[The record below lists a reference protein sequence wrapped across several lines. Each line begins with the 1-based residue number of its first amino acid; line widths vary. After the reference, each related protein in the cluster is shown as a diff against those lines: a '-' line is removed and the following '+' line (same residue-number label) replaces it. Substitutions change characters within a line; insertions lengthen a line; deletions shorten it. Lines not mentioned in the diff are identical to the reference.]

1 MACGKWWQSISLHW
15 NKGDDNLKKR
25 KFANAAVMLI
35 LLSVV
40 GYTFFGSPVEMY
52 RRGELRK
59 AMSAVE
65 DGEVTLNEIV
75 PFAWDSVYSFGPYTT
90 QEQMEEIMG
99 ISARRLEE
107 SPSEGMVQLVFVNGG
122 QIVCGVCGYISKEGY
137 SVSFDEKINFAD
149 NVVFRAKR
157 DADGILWL
165 TEPHD

>member
-1 MACGKWWQSISLHW
+1 
-15 NKGDDNLKKR
+15 
-25 KFANAAVMLI
+25 MLI

-59 AMSAVE
+59 AMAAVE

-149 NVVFRAKR
+149 NVVLRAEPSR
-157 DADGILWL
+157 SSFLSFHRNEWFYALCFAFGLFGTSGCAGNCADVSFETKI
-165 TEPHD
+165 

>member
-1 MACGKWWQSISLHW
+1 MKELSEYVRNQQTIGA
-15 NKGDDNLKKR
+15 R
-25 KFANAAVMLI
+25 K
-35 LLSVV
+35 
-40 GYTFFGSPVEMY
+40 
-52 RRGELRK
+52 ELWK
-59 AMSAVE
+59 E
-65 DGEVTLNEIV
+65 L
-75 PFAWDSVYSFGPYTT
+75 

>member
-1 MACGKWWQSISLHW
+1 MKKGKIAGMA
-15 NKGDDNLKKR
+15 
-25 KFANAAVMLI
+25 I
-35 LLSVV
+35 LLLLLAVL
-40 GYTFFGSPVEMY
+40 GYAFLGSPAEWY
-52 RRGELRK
+52 RRRALRQ
-59 AMSAVE
+59 AMAEVE
-65 DGEVTLNEIV
+65 DGEVTLNEII

-165 TEPHD
+165 TEPYDFSFCSAAQGAAANGPSAGI

>member
-1 MACGKWWQSISLHW
+1 MKKGKIAGMAIL
-15 NKGDDNLKKR
+15 L
-25 KFANAAVMLI
+25 L
-35 LLSVV
+35 LLSVL
-40 GYTFFGSPVEMY
+40 GYAFLGSPAEWY
-52 RRGELRK
+52 RRRALRQ
-59 AMSAVE
+59 AMAEVE
-65 DGEVTLNEIV
+65 DGVVTLNEIV
-75 PFAWDSVYSFGPYTT
+75 PFSWDSVYSFGPYTT

-99 ISARRLEE
+99 ISALRLEE

-122 QIVCGVCGYISKEGY
+122 QIVCGICGYISKEGY

>member
-1 MACGKWWQSISLHW
+1 MKKGKIAGMAIL
-15 NKGDDNLKKR
+15 L
-25 KFANAAVMLI
+25 L
-35 LLSVV
+35 LLSVL
-40 GYTFFGSPVEMY
+40 GYAFLGSPAEWY
-52 RRGELRK
+52 RRRALRQ
-59 AMSAVE
+59 AMAEVE
-65 DGEVTLNEIV
+65 DGVVTLNEIV
-75 PFAWDSVYSFGPYTT
+75 PFSWDSVYSFGPYTT

-122 QIVCGVCGYISKEGY
+122 QIVCGICGYISKEGY